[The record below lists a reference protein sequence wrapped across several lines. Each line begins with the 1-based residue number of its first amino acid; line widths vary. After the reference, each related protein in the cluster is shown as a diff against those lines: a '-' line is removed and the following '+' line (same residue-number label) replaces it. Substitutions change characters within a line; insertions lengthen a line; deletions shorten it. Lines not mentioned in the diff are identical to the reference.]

1 MRFSWVTM
9 ANVCRFPV
17 LFLSKVRVLP
27 LALPRSRAA
36 VSENSVMCANICRF
50 AEFELD
56 RSAYQLRRNGRPLK
70 LERIPLDLL
79 FLLVERRGQLITRE
93 EILTRIW
100 GKDVFLDSDNAV
112 NSAVRK
118 IRRALRDDPET
129 PRFVVTV
136 PTKGYRFAAGVQET
150 DEQTWHDTRTSLDDR
165 LKAGASF
172 PDSSAPESLAG
183 SDFSTSSVRY
193 AVSGAVHI
201 AYRIF
206 GDGPRDIVLI
216 PGTLS
221 HLEILWET
229 PAIRHLL
236 KRLTAFARVIVFDKR
251 GQGLSDRV
259 VAEQTLEERID
270 DVRAVMDAAGSKRA
284 TIYGWS
290 EGGPMSL
297 MFAAAYPSRATA
309 LVLYGTFAS
318 IKAKPWA
325 APREEWE
332 EMLREWEAHWG
343 EGILLAVNAPSL
355 RNDQSA
361 LQWCG
366 KFERASASPG
376 SIVALM
382 RANYELDVRHVLPAV
397 TIPTLVLH
405 RTGDALVPVAAGRY
419 LAEHIPGARYTE
431 LPGDD
436 HTILDQ
442 ETQDIVADEIEEFIT
457 SIPHHAEADRVL
469 ATVMFA
475 DIVGSTDR
483 AGQLGARRW
492 HELLRSYHELLR
504 TELAT
509 FHGREVK
516 IGGDGLLATFDGPTR
531 AIRFACS
538 ARGKVHQLGLQIR
551 AGLHTGECES
561 IGDDVVGLAVHIAEQ
576 VASLAKPDE
585 VLLSSTVKDLVA
597 GSRIH
602 FMDRGMHTLKDVHG
616 EWHIFEAH

>member
-1 MRFSWVTM
+1 
-9 ANVCRFPV
+9 
-17 LFLSKVRVLP
+17 
-27 LALPRSRAA
+27 
-36 VSENSVMCANICRF
+36 MCATICRF
-50 AEFELD
+50 ADFELD
-56 RSAYQLRRNGRPLK
+56 QNAYQLRRNGRPLK

-79 FLLVERRGQLITRE
+79 FLLVEKRGQLTTRE
-93 EILTRIW
+93 EILDRIW
-100 GKDVFLDSDNAV
+100 GKSVFLDADNAI

-118 IRRALRDDPET
+118 IRRALSDDPET

-136 PTKGYRFAAGVQET
+136 PTKGYRFTAVVRET
-150 DEQTWHDTRTSLDDR
+150 NQQTSHDAKDVLDDGSG
-165 LKAGASF
+165 LGASF
-172 PDSSAPESLAG
+172 PDSSAPESK
-183 SDFSTSSVRY
+183 SDSHLSTSSVRY
-193 AVSGAVHI
+193 AMSGAVHI

-206 GDGPRDIVLI
+206 GDGPRDMVLI

-221 HLEILWET
+221 HLEITWGT
-229 PAIRHLL
+229 PAIQHLL
-236 KRLTAFARVIVFDKR
+236 KRLTAFARIIVFDKR

-270 DVRAVMDAAGSKRA
+270 DVRAVMDAAGSERA

-290 EGGPMSL
+290 EGGPMSV

-318 IKAKPWA
+318 VKAEPWA
-325 APREEWE
+325 APREQWE
-332 EMLREWEAHWG
+332 EMLREWAAHWG

-366 KFERASASPG
+366 KLERASASPG
-376 SIVALM
+376 SIVDLM
-382 RANYELDVRHVLPAV
+382 RANYELDVRHILSAV
-397 TIPTLVLH
+397 AIPTLVLH

-442 ETQDIVADEIEEFIT
+442 ETQDLVADQIDEFL
-457 SIPHHAEADRVL
+457 SGVPPRAEADKVL

-475 DIVGSTDR
+475 DIVGSNDGADHLGDR
-483 AGQLGARRW
+483 QWRELLGSYQ
-492 HELLRSYHELLR
+492 ELLRA
-504 TELAT
+504 ELAT
-509 FHGREVK
+509 FHGREIK
-516 IGGDGLLATFDGPTR
+516 TAGHGLLATFDGPTR

-538 ARGKVHQLGLQIR
+538 ARGKAHQLGLRIR

-561 IGDDVVGLAVHIAEQ
+561 IGDDVVGLAVRIAER

-597 GSRIH
+597 GSRVH
-602 FMDRGMHTLKDVHG
+602 FSDRGMHTLNDVDG
-616 EWHIFEAH
+616 EWHLFEAR